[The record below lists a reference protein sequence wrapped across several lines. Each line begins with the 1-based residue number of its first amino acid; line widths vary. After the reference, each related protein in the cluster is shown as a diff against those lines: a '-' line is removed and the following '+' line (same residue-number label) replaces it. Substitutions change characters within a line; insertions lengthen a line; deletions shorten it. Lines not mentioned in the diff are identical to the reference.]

1 MNVAFV
7 AFHKDIGPSA
17 EPICAAV
24 LLIDDG
30 SLIRT
35 ACLGDDADDVGVSG
49 I

>member
-7 AFHKDIGPSA
+7 AFHNATGPK
-17 EPICAAV
+17 PVHICAAV

-35 ACLGDDADDVGVSG
+35 ACLSDDDDDDGDSE